1 MIEKYEKRLEQLNAD
16 IWDCSEIRFEERE
29 SVKAM
34 AAFLQSEGFRVSIGV
49 ADIDTAFTAVW
60 GEGHPV
66 IGLLAEY
73 DALSGMSQE
82 AFSDIKKPREGASNA
97 NGHGC
102 GHSLLGTASVGAALL
117 LRDYLKE
124 NNKQGTVVL
133 IGCPAE
139 EGGSAKAY
147 LARAGVFD
155 PLDIALTWH
164 PGTCH
169 AVMVGSLQ
177 ANCQVYYRFKGTS
190 AHAAASPHL
199 GRSALDAVELM
210 NIGVNYMR
218 EHMED
223 SDRVHY
229 AVTDTGGTSPNVVQS
244 HAEVLYLIRSINNKK
259 VEKLYERV
267 NNIAH
272 GAAMMNDTQVDIV
285 FDKACSNVMSNSVLE
300 EMLDASL
307 HAVPLPGYTKEEL
320 VFAEKMKKTIN
331 VEDARNDLALL
342 PQSEKVKAEVVEKL
356 GQKPICDFVLPY
368 KNIDINIPG
377 SSDVGD
383 CSHCVPTAQI
393 SVACFVP
400 GTALHSWQAVSQ
412 GKSGIAIKG
421 MLYAAEVLADAGKK
435 AIDCPECVEMA
446 KAEFLKTTGGE
457 KYKCPIPPEVKPNM
471 NKR

>member
-1 MIEKYEKRLEQLNAD
+1 MITKYQEKLEKLNAE
-16 IWDCSEIRFEERE
+16 IWDYSEIRFDEHR

-34 AAFLQSEGFRVSIGV
+34 TDMMRDEGFDIHIGL
-49 ADIDTAFTAVW
+49 ADMDTAFTATW
-60 GEGHPV
+60 GKGHPV
-66 IGLLAEY
+66 IGFLAEY
-73 DALSGMSQE
+73 DALSGLSQE
-82 AFSDIKKPREGASNA
+82 AFSDEKKPRTDAANQ

-102 GHSLLGTASVGAALL
+102 GHSMLGTASAGAALM

-124 NNKQGTVVL
+124 HNKEGTVVL
-133 IGCPAE
+133 VGCPAE

-164 PGTCH
+164 PGTSN

-177 ANCQVYYRFKGTS
+177 ANCQVFYRFKGIS

-199 GRSALDAVELM
+199 GRSALDSVELM

-218 EHMED
+218 EHIED
-223 SDRVHY
+223 TDRVHY

-244 HAEVLYLIRSINNKK
+244 HAEVMYLIRSINNEK

-267 NNIAH
+267 NNIAR
-272 GAAMMNDTQVDIV
+272 GAALMNETEVDIV

-300 EMLDASL
+300 GMLYESML
-307 HAVPLPGYTKEEL
+307 AVPTPQYTKDDL
-320 VFAEKMKKTIN
+320 DFARKMKKTVQ
-331 VEDARNDLALL
+331 VEDMRNDLSIL
-342 PQSEKVKAEVVEKL
+342 PQPEAVKAETVERL
-356 GQKPICDFVLPY
+356 RDEPIANFILPY
-368 KNIDINIPG
+368 QNIQINIPG

-383 CSHCVPTAQI
+383 CSHSVPTAQF
-393 SVACFVP
+393 STACFVP

-412 GKSGIAIKG
+412 AKAGIAIKG
-421 MLYAAEVLADAGKK
+421 MLYAAQILADAGIR
-435 AIDCPECVEMA
+435 AVNQPEYIERA
-446 KAEFLKTTGGE
+446 KAEFHKATGG
-457 KYKCPIPPEVKPNM
+457 KPYKCPIPPHVKPNM